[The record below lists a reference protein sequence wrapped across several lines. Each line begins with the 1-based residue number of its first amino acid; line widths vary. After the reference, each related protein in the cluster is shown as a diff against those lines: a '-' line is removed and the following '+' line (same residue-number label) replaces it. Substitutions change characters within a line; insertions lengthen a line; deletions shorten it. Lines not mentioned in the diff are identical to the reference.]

1 MRARAQIKSHPIHP
15 MLVAFPVGLWI
26 SSLIFDLLAVAS
38 NNIFLAIAGF
48 YALIGGCVGAALAAV
63 PGVIDLFSV
72 VPPNSSGRNRGYI
85 HGTLNVLALLLFI
98 FIVVRRGDPMMRPDG
113 TSLALSLLGVVVI
126 GISGWLGG
134 TLVYRNQ
141 IGVDHRYANAGQ
153 ERERTLDSWDRPVLN
168 RGELSDGQMMLA
180 KIEGERV
187 VVGRCGE
194 GFFAF
199 SDHCTHKGGPLH
211 DGALVGCTVQ
221 CPWHGS
227 QFDVTTGRVVAG
239 PAKNK
244 IVTYDTE
251 VKGNEVYV
259 LPNEREQEKREVERP
274 PREKAA

>member
-153 ERERTLDSWDRPVLN
+153 ERERTLDSWDHPVLN

-180 KIEGERV
+180 KIKGDRV

-259 LPNEREQEKREVERP
+259 LPNKREQEKREPQLPEQ
-274 PREKAA
+274 EKAA